1 MTVVLIFVLI
11 FQAMTL
17 AGILT
22 LMEEKQQKAGRKQK
36 TNVYRKMGEL
46 EARRILRDLANEMT
60 TTAEETAAIDT
71 ALERQWCYLDG
82 PCEYGN
88 EEIEF
93 SEAQLDDFIKNGQT
107 HKRKESKEQKM
118 AKSGFILEV
127 KVSDNEIKQICKEL
141 GGRALTEENLD
152 KYSRTWRRILERVRE
167 QITKAESKAES
178 EDKECI

>member
-22 LMEEKQQKAGRKQK
+22 LMEEKQQKDGRKQK

-71 ALERQWCYLDG
+71 ALEAEW
-82 PCEYGN
+82 N
-88 EEIEF
+88 KKAEF
-93 SEAQLDDFIKNGQT
+93 SEAELADFIENGQT
-107 HKRKESKEQKM
+107 HKRKEIKEQTN
-118 AKSGFILEV
+118 GQV
-127 KVSDNEIKQICKEL
+127 
-141 GGRALTEENLD
+141 
-152 KYSRTWRRILERVRE
+152 
-167 QITKAESKAES
+167 
-178 EDKECI
+178 

>member
-1 MTVVLIFVLI
+1 MIIIAFFVLI
-11 FQAMTL
+11 FQAVTL

-22 LMEEKQQKAGRKQK
+22 LMEEKQQKDGKKQK

-88 EEIEF
+88 EEIRFTE
-93 SEAQLDDFIKNGQT
+93 EEIKAYLENGQRY
-107 HKRKESKEQKM
+107 KR
-118 AKSGFILEV
+118 
-127 KVSDNEIKQICKEL
+127 
-141 GGRALTEENLD
+141 EEG
-152 KYSRTWRRILERVRE
+152 
-167 QITKAESKAES
+167 AEE
-178 EDKECI
+178 

>member
-1 MTVVLIFVLI
+1 MNTAVLVFVLI

-88 EEIEF
+88 EEIR
-93 SEAQLDDFIKNGQT
+93 IP
-107 HKRKESKEQKM
+107 
-118 AKSGFILEV
+118 
-127 KVSDNEIKQICKEL
+127 
-141 GGRALTEENLD
+141 EENGG
-152 KYSRTWRRILERVRE
+152 
-167 QITKAESKAES
+167 
-178 EDKECI
+178 KEHGTT

>member
-71 ALERQWCYLDG
+71 ALEAEWNNKD
-82 PCEYGN
+82 
-88 EEIEF
+88 EF
-93 SEAQLDDFIKNGQT
+93 SGAQLADFIENGQT
-107 HKRKESKEQKM
+107 HRKQG
-118 AKSGFILEV
+118 AKNG
-127 KVSDNEIKQICKEL
+127 KV
-141 GGRALTEENLD
+141 
-152 KYSRTWRRILERVRE
+152 
-167 QITKAESKAES
+167 
-178 EDKECI
+178 

>member
-1 MTVVLIFVLI
+1 MNTAVLVFVLI

-22 LMEEKQQKAGRKQK
+22 LMEEKQRKDGGKKK

-46 EARRILRDLANEMT
+46 EARQILRDLANEMT

-88 EEIEF
+88 EGIKF
-93 SEAQLDDFIKNGQT
+93 SETQLTDFIENGQT
-107 HKRKESKEQKM
+107 HRKKG
-118 AKSGFILEV
+118 AKNGQV
-127 KVSDNEIKQICKEL
+127 
-141 GGRALTEENLD
+141 
-152 KYSRTWRRILERVRE
+152 
-167 QITKAESKAES
+167 
-178 EDKECI
+178 

>member
-22 LMEEKQQKAGRKQK
+22 LMEEKQQKAGRKKK

-46 EARRILRDLANEMT
+46 EARRILRDLANEMMI
-60 TTAEETAAIDT
+60 TAEETAAIDT

-88 EEIEF
+88 EKIEF
-93 SEAQLDDFIKNGQT
+93 SEAQLADFIENGQT
-107 HKRKESKEQKM
+107 HRKQG
-118 AKSGFILEV
+118 ARNGQV
-127 KVSDNEIKQICKEL
+127 
-141 GGRALTEENLD
+141 
-152 KYSRTWRRILERVRE
+152 
-167 QITKAESKAES
+167 
-178 EDKECI
+178 